1 MQPIFDIKKVQ
12 NIHVSINI
20 KYYYYYHSPSLQ
32 SFFLDYD
39 DLNVFAPMTLDKLV
53 NPPVAMAAEG
63 RVVMAMEAD
72 ADLQVPSSEFKMKAS
87 VGLKR

>member
-12 NIHVSINI
+12 YIHVSINI
-20 KYYYYYHSPSLQ
+20 KYYHSPSLQ
-32 SFFLDYD
+32 SFSLDYD

>member
-1 MQPIFDIKKVQ
+1 MQPIFDTKKVQ
-12 NIHVSINI
+12 NIHVLINI
-20 KYYYYYHSPSLQ
+20 KYYHYHSPSLQ
-32 SFFLDYD
+32 SFSLDYD

-72 ADLQVPSSEFKMKAS
+72 ADLQVPSSEFKMKAG